1 MVDKK
6 VMIVKNCSSEIANT
20 EERWKRQICAQQSA
34 GMKYTS
40 YNQKN
45 MSSVLKFSQHRNG
58 FMRSSAFVGYR
69 GVFWTNISPPYSELK
84 TKPSKKPA

>member
-6 VMIVKNCSSEIANT
+6 VMKVKNCSSEIATT
-20 EERWKRQICAQQSA
+20 EERWKWQVRAQQSA
-34 GMKYTS
+34 GMKYAS
-40 YNQKN
+40 YNQKH

-58 FMRSSAFVGYR
+58 FMSSAFVGYR
-69 GVFWTNISPPYSELK
+69 GVFWMNLSPPYSELK